1 LRSAARVR
9 WIGRSSRSRPARCGP
24 RRIRFG
30 EKLSLDELG
39 PVIVNSDCTLRR
51 IADWDEKNPHER
63 ELIARRLRERNA
75 ERLERCRSAS
85 ADGDL

>member
-1 LRSAARVR
+1 
-9 WIGRSSRSRPARCGP
+9 
-24 RRIRFG
+24 
-30 EKLSLDELG
+30 
-39 PVIVNSDCTLRR
+39 VIVNSDCTLRR